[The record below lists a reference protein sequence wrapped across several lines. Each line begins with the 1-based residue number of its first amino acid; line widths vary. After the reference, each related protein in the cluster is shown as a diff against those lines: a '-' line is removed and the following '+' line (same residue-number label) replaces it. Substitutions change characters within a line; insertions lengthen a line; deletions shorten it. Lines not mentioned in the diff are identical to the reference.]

1 MNNDISYSM
10 YIDEGEKKD
19 EQETY
24 SMPSACPNDQFREI
38 NKRNIYSWV
47 KDDAVTE
54 CYQCSVNFSLFN
66 RRHHC
71 RGCGRIFCNNCSSKR
86 IELSKDIGSFPK
98 SPESNLIIEFNTL
111 NLLLKISEN
120 PLMPIAVLA
129 TVWYSTRDFLM
140 LTAALMIMI
149 TFQVIVERLV
159 KKEVSKLLFISW
171 CLVIPF
177 GAMTLLLRD
186 PIFLQWKF
194 SIVHWLL
201 GSILLGSYLFKGPVA
216 LKSFFLSTGLKLQE
230 VPDES
235 WRNVT
240 YFISIA
246 LLAVGTINLYFIYFA
261 DLAMWVNFKIFGVTI
276 LNILIISASFFY
288 LFSKSPSSEKE

>member
-1 MNNDISYSM
+1 M
-10 YIDEGEKKD
+10 
-19 EQETY
+19 
-24 SMPSACPNDQFREI
+24 
-38 NKRNIYSWV
+38 
-47 KDDAVTE
+47 
-54 CYQCSVNFSLFN
+54 
-66 RRHHC
+66 
-71 RGCGRIFCNNCSSKR
+71 
-86 IELSKDIGSFPK
+86 
-98 SPESNLIIEFNTL
+98 

-120 PLMPIAVLA
+120 PLLPILVLA
-129 TVWYSTRDFLM
+129 SVWYSTRDFLM
-140 LTAALMIMI
+140 LTAAIMVVI
-149 TFQVIVERLV
+149 TFQVIVEKLV

-177 GAMTLLLRD
+177 GTMTLLLRD

-230 VPDES
+230 VPEES

-246 LLAVGTINLYFIYFA
+246 LLVVGTINLYFIYFS
-261 DLAMWVNFKIFGVTI
+261 DLATWVNFKLFGVTF
-276 LNILIISASFFY
+276 LNIVIISASFLY
-288 LFSKSPSSEKE
+288 LFSKAPSSEKE

>member
-1 MNNDISYSM
+1 M
-10 YIDEGEKKD
+10 
-19 EQETY
+19 
-24 SMPSACPNDQFREI
+24 
-38 NKRNIYSWV
+38 
-47 KDDAVTE
+47 
-54 CYQCSVNFSLFN
+54 
-66 RRHHC
+66 
-71 RGCGRIFCNNCSSKR
+71 
-86 IELSKDIGSFPK
+86 
-98 SPESNLIIEFNTL
+98 

-120 PLMPIAVLA
+120 PLTPIVVLA
-129 TVWYSTRDFLM
+129 SVWYSTRDFLM
-140 LTAALMIMI
+140 LTAAIMVVI
-149 TFQVIVERLV
+149 TFQVIVEKLV

-276 LNILIISASFFY
+276 LNILIISASFLY

>member
-1 MNNDISYSM
+1 M
-10 YIDEGEKKD
+10 
-19 EQETY
+19 
-24 SMPSACPNDQFREI
+24 
-38 NKRNIYSWV
+38 
-47 KDDAVTE
+47 
-54 CYQCSVNFSLFN
+54 
-66 RRHHC
+66 
-71 RGCGRIFCNNCSSKR
+71 
-86 IELSKDIGSFPK
+86 
-98 SPESNLIIEFNTL
+98 

-140 LTAALMIMI
+140 LTAAIMVVI
-149 TFQVIVERLV
+149 TFQVIVEKLV

-246 LLAVGTINLYFIYFA
+246 LLGVGTINLYFIYFA

-276 LNILIISASFFY
+276 LNILIISASFIY